1 MPRKTTSTLS
11 YVGYILALAGG
22 IIIILFGLF
31 DLFGVVVRIFRDIP
45 LLSFLS
51 GTVRALIQII
61 IGIVCI
67 IGSRFISNLVW
78 AIILLVLGIV
88 AGTLGGSLVVIGA
101 IIGLVSTF
109 LKFAPKW
116 KKTISYFL

>member
-1 MPRKTTSTLS
+1 MTRKSASTLS
-11 YVGYILALAGG
+11 YVGYILALLGG

-31 DLFGVVVRIFRDIP
+31 DLLGVAFRVFRDIS

-51 GTVRALIQII
+51 GTLFALVQIV

-67 IGSRFISNLVW
+67 IGSRFISKLVW
-78 AIILLVLGIV
+78 AIILLILGII

-101 IIGLVSTF
+101 ILGLVSTL
-109 LKFAPKW
+109 LKSAPK
-116 KKTISYFL
+116 

>member
-31 DLFGVVVRIFRDIP
+31 DLFGVVVRIFRDIS

-78 AIILLVLGIV
+78 AIILLALGII

-101 IIGLVSTF
+101 ILGLVSIL
-109 LKFAPKW
+109 LKSAPK
-116 KKTISYFL
+116 